1 MRRGRRVSFEETRR
15 MITKLTRG
23 SLIRG
28 RFYEALFRAS
38 LISVTKRLSII
49 TIRMPDIADGITR
62 YSLR

>member
-1 MRRGRRVSFEETRR
+1 